1 MPLTRDFK
9 DTIVERARRDKKFRR
24 GMLMRGIALIIAGN
38 KEDMQA
44 GKSFIRDY
52 INATIGFAA
61 LSERTG
67 IPKESLMRMLGP
79 SGNPGLNNLN
89 QVTHTLLAS
98 EGVKEADC
106 LKISLQT

>member
-79 SGNPGLNNLN
+79 SGNPALNNLN

-98 EGVKEADC
+98 EGVKEADG
-106 LKISLQT
+106 LKVSVQA